1 MNSNGESSV
10 EPHSSNRLEP
20 HKVPVE
26 LREFLPMAEKWGID
40 DDGDLA
46 NALRQASDD
55 ELKELSVTV
64 DKMFSEALTQWL
76 LSPGPMA
83 ENPDLI
89 TKEYVA
95 FTCLITAGEL
105 ADLILERRAAKE

>member
-1 MNSNGESSV
+1 MPKLDVRNI
-10 EPHSSNRLEP
+10 
-20 HKVPVE
+20 PVE
-26 LREFLPMAEKWGID
+26 LREFLLMAEKWGIE

-55 ELKELSVTV
+55 ELRELSVTV

-83 ENPDLI
+83 ENSDLI

-95 FTCLITAGEL
+95 FTCLITAGER
-105 ADLILERRAAKE
+105 ADLILERRADKKEE